1 MLESLLYFLSDMAS
15 YHEENQM
22 TASNL
27 AMCFAPSLFN
37 IHNRYVVCIDVC
49 VINIESDCQITRL
62 NVQTQNIKLFSYSI
76 FFKVLTL
83 GSTCSLCPYRPVFS
97 NMSLCY
103 KILKNAGYG

>member
-37 IHNRYVVCIDVC
+37 IHNRYV
-49 VINIESDCQITRL
+49 
-62 NVQTQNIKLFSYSI
+62 F
-76 FFKVLTL
+76 
-83 GSTCSLCPYRPVFS
+83 
-97 NMSLCY
+97 
-103 KILKNAGYG
+103 A